1 MAEAG
6 TSAPGRHAARPQPD
20 VLSAVTYDGWVQP
33 GTAIEVAGL
42 SLAGGMLYVGK
53 KLCAPADGG
62 SDPALI
68 DPWLLTVYTTSDVA
82 AYLDAKAVRLLAEGR
97 ANFARFGLG
106 SDPVLEWGADTLIF
120 PWRGGRVMCTLAV
133 ALTAAGANAALD
145 GVCLTMTAASRPAAI
160 ARLQSLADSA
170 PDPLALAASVKN
182 KIVEK
187 YDEFL
192 SDELLSI
199 ACAASSL
206 DVDGAWHTLA
216 SLLNQVASQTSSSPI
231 AGA

>member
-1 MAEAG
+1 M
-6 TSAPGRHAARPQPD
+6 
-20 VLSAVTYDGWVQP
+20 
-33 GTAIEVAGL
+33 
-42 SLAGGMLYVGK
+42 
-53 KLCAPADGG
+53 
-62 SDPALI
+62 
-68 DPWLLTVYTTSDVA
+68 LTVYTTSDVP

-120 PWRGGRVMCTLAV
+120 PWRGGRVMSTLAV

-145 GVCLTMTAASRPAAI
+145 GVCLTMTASSRAA
-160 ARLQSLADSA
+160 AVDRLQSLADSA

-192 SDELLSI
+192 GGELLSI
-199 ACAASSL
+199 AYAARSL
-206 DVDGAWHTLA
+206 DVDGAWHALA
-216 SLLNQVASQTSSSPI
+216 SLLNQIASQTSSSPI
-231 AGA
+231 AGD